1 MGSHPSLTGC
11 LDIFIIKNLI
21 LYVNHHCR
29 AISRSKELRMSISE
43 NIRMYRKAAG
53 LTQKMLAAKC
63 GMAEI
68 TIRQYE
74 SGKREPRSR
83 QLTRIADALNI
94 SADSLILGS
103 TIEYTARSGTDAGYI
118 RRMNAWKDT
127 GMMLEIT
134 PDIRKI
140 LQQSEELRHIFQR
153 LLKYV
158 ISFQV
163 DKEDLLL
170 LTEEKNAKNAVRKCF
185 KDSELQVLIVRDG
198 DETRTFRL

>member
-1 MGSHPSLTGC
+1 MSIT
-11 LDIFIIKNLI
+11 I
-21 LYVNHHCR
+21 CR

-103 TIEYTARSGTDAGYI
+103 SIEYTARSGTDAGYI

-198 DETRTFRL
+198 DESRTFRL

>member
-1 MGSHPSLTGC
+1 MSIT
-11 LDIFIIKNLI
+11 I
-21 LYVNHHCR
+21 CR
-29 AISRSKELRMSISE
+29 AIPRSKELRMSISE

-83 QLTRIADALNI
+83 QLTQIADALNI

-103 TIEYTARSGTDAGYI
+103 IIEYTARSGTDAGYI

-134 PDIRKI
+134 PDIRDI
-140 LQQSEELRHIFQR
+140 LHQSKEARQLFQR
-153 LLKYV
+153 LLKYTTNLQAEKDV
-158 ISFQV
+158 
-163 DKEDLLL
+163 LLL
-170 LTEEKNAKNAVRKCF
+170 LTDEHDIRNAVDRCF
-185 KDSELQVLIVRDG
+185 ENTALKSVVLKENNDIK
-198 DETRTFRL
+198 TFFRGTGARHE